1 LFYRRGMTS
10 IPRLPTVAF
19 ATIAAVFLLAVSGCT
34 PEQSSAPTAAG
45 STHEAPLF
53 ATDEKALEA
62 ARVTYAT
69 FIDTANQIMVEGGS
83 SPERIDEIAT
93 PEVAKVEKDGFQSL
107 VERKLIISGKS
118 IVRDSVLQSY
128 YPRSTDGARVVSAY
142 FCVDVSGVS
151 LVDEDGTSVV
161 KSTRPDMS
169 TFETEFDL
177 ASDSPTGLKVAA
189 NDPWGGEGIC

>member
-10 IPRLPTVAF
+10 IPRPRTVAF
-19 ATIAAVFLLAVSGCT
+19 TAVTAVFLLAISGCT

-45 STHEAPLF
+45 STHEGPLF
-53 ATDEKALEA
+53 ATDEMALEA

-83 SPERIDEIAT
+83 FPERIDEIAT

-107 VERKLIISGKS
+107 VERKLTLSGQS
-118 IVRDSVLQSY
+118 TVRESVLQSY
-128 YPRSTDGARVVSAY
+128 YPRSTDGTRVISAY

-151 LVDEDGTSVV
+151 LVDGGGTSVV

-189 NDPWGGEGIC
+189 NNPWGGEGIC

>member
-1 LFYRRGMTS
+1 MTS
-10 IPRLPTVAF
+10 ITRPRTVALT
-19 ATIAAVFLLAVSGCT
+19 AMAAVSLLALSGCA
-34 PEQSSAPTAAG
+34 PEQPSASTAAG

-53 ATDEKALEA
+53 ATDEEALEA

-83 SPERIDEIAT
+83 LPERIDEVAT
-93 PEVAKVEKDGFQSL
+93 PKVANVEKDGFQSL
-107 VERKLIISGKS
+107 VERKLIISGQS
-118 IVRDSVLQSY
+118 VVRDSVLQSY
-128 YPRSTDGARVVSAY
+128 HPRSTDGTRVVSAY

-151 LVDEDGTSVV
+151 LLDENGTSVV